1 MDIRSLLDSDQSN
14 SAPKAPAQSPNVR
27 KEEQPERQW
36 PSQIPRS
43 PYESQPPYDHPHRE
57 GWPPQPPPLRP
68 PPPSEFRS
76 PSVSSYT
83 PSQSPYQKTP
93 SSGFSTGQYPFPQHP
108 SPARGPHT
116 HQSIQHDGHVAP
128 AGNGYPMQGYSA
140 SLPQTP
146 TSTTPGSTQGYSQH
160 QRPLSSHSAS
170 TPTSTNLVP
179 NVLRESPQAAQA
191 QIRGPPYSNAS
202 HHYMSQPGTP
212 LGPPTTFGRQPSN
225 LRRGSPGELG
235 HKRANS
241 GGQHINQQLLAT
253 LPTADV
259 RSFTA
264 HSPPEYAPKRSPSHS
279 QLSGQLISHERERSL
294 SVSPKTRLP
303 NQPKLKSPEMML
315 DRAQIPDR
323 QATLSKRKLGDSP
336 SDELMALEQRPA
348 KRSMSLAVN
357 GILNASDETA
367 PSWAAPS
374 HEAKSNKPASY
385 VTHNESNESSS
396 QSTFAS
402 DPVLAPPQSQ
412 RDSQSLQA
420 SGSETLTP
428 STQPSQNH
436 KASSP
441 PGPRNQMPAPSTSP
455 SQIPTSQQSNYI
467 EKSKTPTMK
476 DGATLRMEK
485 KRWRSGE
492 VPIYAQSFR
501 KVGLSE
507 LHKRNGAVK
516 PSTLMKR
523 GSQPPATDDAN
534 GTLPYG
540 NEVSTS
546 QAQAEMPNGGL
557 LGPWEPSITNVVPAE
572 ELTREISNY
581 LFAEV
586 VQRNGCGFAPAGG
599 MQSSGAIVEIE
610 AKIGNII
617 DRNTNDRIRIPVM
630 TECILDRNDPSLRTA
645 FRSSMTEDQHR
656 ALNRFLNNALLDS
669 QPSRPGAPPP
679 PPHPTPSKSRV
690 PMSYV
695 HTHEIDT
702 FYDLTPT
709 GLNTLPPSVQAVINP
724 RNRPK
729 VRITTDQKTGRE
741 LARIIKVR
749 VSDIEVYSP
758 MTIFDWR
765 VSVNLEVSWEGDKRD
780 LMELVE
786 RREGKRPDR
795 NKDRVSYRHSHYQI
809 DLTQV
814 TPAEATSK
822 TEKEHELEIEVSS
835 AAVREQGQL
844 VLASQ
849 PNQYEDLIRGF
860 VDNVRILARHCKR
873 EQF

>member
-14 SAPKAPAQSPNVR
+14 SGPKAPAQSPNVR
-27 KEEQPERQW
+27 KEEPPERQW

-43 PYESQPPYDHPHRE
+43 PYESQSPYDHPHRE
-57 GWPPQPPPLRP
+57 GRPPQPPPLRP
-68 PPPSEFRS
+68 PPSSEFRS

-83 PSQSPYQKTP
+83 PGQSPYQKTP

-116 HQSIQHDGHVAP
+116 QQNIQHDGHVAL
-128 AGNGYPMQGYSA
+128 AGNGYPMQGYPA

-170 TPTSTNLVP
+170 TPTSTNLVS
-179 NVLRESPQAAQA
+179 NVLRESPQTAQA

-212 LGPPTTFGRQPSN
+212 LGPPTTLGRQPSN
-225 LRRGSPGELG
+225 LRRGSPGEVG

-241 GGQHINQQLLAT
+241 GGQHINQQPFAT
-253 LPTADV
+253 SPTADV
-259 RSFTA
+259 RNITA

-279 QLSGQLISHERERSL
+279 QLSGQSISHERERSL

-303 NQPKLKSPEMML
+303 NQPKLKSPEMTL
-315 DRAQIPDR
+315 DRAQVPDKP
-323 QATLSKRKLGDSP
+323 AALSKRKIEDSP
-336 SDELMALEQRPA
+336 PDEHMALEQRPA

-374 HEAKSNKPASY
+374 HEAKLNKSASY
-385 VTHNESNESSS
+385 VAHYEANDTSS

-402 DPVLAPPQSQ
+402 DQVLAPSKNQ
-412 RDSQSLQA
+412 RSSQSLQA
-420 SGSETLTP
+420 PSPDASTP
-428 STQPSQNH
+428 SAQPSQNH
-436 KASSP
+436 KAPSP
-441 PGPRNQMPAPSTSP
+441 PRPRNQMPATGTSP
-455 SQIPTSQQSNYI
+455 SQTPGSQQSNFA
-467 EKSKTPTMK
+467 EKSKTTTMR
-476 DGATLRMEK
+476 DSATFRMEK

-501 KVGLSE
+501 KVGMSE

-516 PSTLMKR
+516 PSTLIKR

-534 GTLPYG
+534 GTLPYS

-546 QAQAEMPNGGL
+546 QPQAEIPNGGL

-630 TECILDRNDPSLRTA
+630 TECMLDRNDPSLRTA
-645 FRSSMTEDQHR
+645 FRSSMTE
-656 ALNRFLNNALLDS
+656 
-669 QPSRPGAPPP
+669 
-679 PPHPTPSKSRV
+679 V
-690 PMSYV
+690 
-695 HTHEIDT
+695 
-702 FYDLTPT
+702 
-709 GLNTLPPSVQAVINP
+709 
-724 RNRPK
+724 
-729 VRITTDQKTGRE
+729 
-741 LARIIKVR
+741 
-749 VSDIEVYSP
+749 
-758 MTIFDWR
+758 
-765 VSVNLEVSWEGDKRD
+765 
-780 LMELVE
+780 
-786 RREGKRPDR
+786 
-795 NKDRVSYRHSHYQI
+795 
-809 DLTQV
+809 
-814 TPAEATSK
+814 
-822 TEKEHELEIEVSS
+822 
-835 AAVREQGQL
+835 
-844 VLASQ
+844 
-849 PNQYEDLIRGF
+849 
-860 VDNVRILARHCKR
+860 C
-873 EQF
+873 